1 VDTVKIL
8 DFDTT
13 NPVDQVVFGDELV
26 PLSDAAIHALSL
38 NAQALAFHDEPTAA
52 AAAEPAAA

>member
-1 VDTVKIL
+1 VSTVKIL

-13 NPVDQVVFGDELV
+13 NPVEHIVFGDELV

-38 NAQALAFHDEPTAA
+38 NAQALAFHGEPTAPA
-52 AAAEPAAA
+52 PAEPAAT